1 MVGHFHRRDR
11 NNPENPEKVRVP
23 NKEVSDTILA
33 LLDLYADGD
42 PTDPNRPGLPPKD
55 NTGVKWQMR
64 VFQRIQSPGD
74 NPDLGDPYT
83 KETYSRELK
92 ERMKVSLK
100 WIPLVILYFWWDFDI
115 TYLFTMGIPQR
126 IPREPP
132 CIDF

>member
-1 MVGHFHRRDR
+1 MVGYFHRRDR
-11 NNPENPEKVRVP
+11 NNPENLEKVRVP

-83 KETYSRELK
+83 KETYSQELK
-92 ERMKVSLK
+92 ERMEVSLK
-100 WIPLVILYFWWDFDI
+100 
-115 TYLFTMGIPQR
+115 
-126 IPREPP
+126 
-132 CIDF
+132 